1 MTFTRWPLPPEDVYD
16 RCLVI
21 SCGAAVGGWDDAAPG
36 GDFRLFRRRQVE
48 LAGRAGESRPCGRG
62 GAGAPYRR
70 RGARIWG
77 VGSAV
82 DRPGGFRGTSD
93 KSGHRRLGRGLA
105 RARVRVFRPWANRR
119 GGGART
125 RDRRPSL
132 HRAAGCRYFPT
143 VFFAPPWP
151 EIFVR
156 DEDRRHGWDE
166 AVEECRRLE
175 RAFVALGYTVRAL
188 PKIGVGASGPITSW
202 RPCATARKTISDRML
217 RGEYSGGDAASRCS
231 PTKSKWGR
239 HRCRPHSHRCVATSE
254 EANLASDVSPS
265 FCTEAQSSGSVTGAR
280 TGIRIHPPAGSSR
293 AIGAEAV
300 SSLAYPTLNRRLRG
314 RMPRTGPSSGC
325 ASSGPKTF
333 RNAPIG
339 RRPGGPARDEIPSHF
354 LHRVPSVRPKPSARG
369 HSRCARTDP
378 ATSFRF
384 EFLPFY
390 QAVRPSSSKEFRSVP
405 IGLKLPP
412 PTRFDKLAR
421 PRFSTFPRFRCGLR
435 WISHRFV
442 AESSCDTIL
451 RRLSRFQ
458 RSRFA
463 SRRSRRALSLMKP
476 SASFWS

>member
-1 MTFTRWPLPPEDVYD
+1 VAGTTRLRV
-16 RCLVI
+16 VI
-21 SCGAAVGGWDDAAPG
+21 SGCSGGGKSSLLAELANRGHAVVAEPGRRIVAEERASGGSALPWIDPAAFAERAIRVAIADLGAASRAPG
-36 GDFRLFRRRQVE
+36 FVFFD
-48 LAGRAGESRPCGRG
+48 
-62 GAGAPYRR
+62 
-70 RGARIWG
+70 
-77 VGSAV
+77 
-82 DRPGGFRGTSD
+82 
-93 KSGHRRLGRGLA
+93 RGLIDA
-105 RARVRVFRPWANRR
+105 VAALEHAT
-119 GGGART
+119 G
-125 RDRRPSL
+125 RPSL